1 MTACSKGPTRDLQV
15 RHVVGVVVCWVE
27 EADSMD
33 VLGVHGGPTRARGA
47 SGEARVAVIVGKG
60 EK

>member
-1 MTACSKGPTRDLQV
+1 MQV